1 MRLFGLIGNP
11 VAHSQ
16 SPDYFQ
22 QLWTKKGITDCRYL
36 LFSMENLNE
45 LPRLLRQYPGLQGLN
60 VTSPFKES
68 VLDYADAADECAL
81 RLRSANVLLLRQGKI
96 TAFNTD
102 HLGFDRLLEK
112 CPKLSG
118 AALICGTGGAARA
131 VCLSLERHG
140 IQQTVLSRTSG
151 PDRLQYAMLDGKML
165 QNYRFIINAT
175 PLGMGNFRTECPPL
189 PYEAISSSHILI
201 DLIYNPSET
210 IFLKKGK
217 AAGCF
222 CLNGLPM
229 LHAQADEAWKI
240 WQRY

>member
-1 MRLFGLIGNP
+1 MRLFGLIGYP

-16 SPDYFQ
+16 SPDYFHR
-22 QLWTKKGITDCRYL
+22 LWEKEGITDCRYL
-36 LFSMENLNE
+36 LFPMENPEE
-45 LPRLLRQYPGLQGLN
+45 LPGLLREYPELQGLN

-68 VLDYADAADECAL
+68 VLEQADAVDETAA
-81 RLRSANVLLLRQGKI
+81 RLCSANVLHICRGKI

-102 HLGFDRLLEK
+102 HLGFDRLLGK
-112 CPKLSG
+112 CPHLTET
-118 AALICGTGGAARA
+118 ALICGSGGAARA
-131 VCLSLERHG
+131 VQYSLERHG
-140 IQQTVLSRTSG
+140 IRSLMLSRKAAVG
-151 PDRLQYAMLDGKML
+151 CLIYDRLSPAMLEEYPL
-165 QNYRFIINAT
+165 IINAT
-175 PLGMGNFRTECPPL
+175 PLGMGRLSGECPPI
-189 PYEAISSSHILI
+189 PYEALTTEHTLI